1 MGVTDAP
8 KNLNF
13 QFDSRP
19 GLHRGSQLER
29 VLEYSDGIAVR
40 KPPGIILGRKH
51 QAARGLLVIPSFFEM
66 QRKFRGQLPLSS
78 RADRHQPLTQTPVK
92 STSIEAGET
101 SVESSP
107 VEGVHE
113 FVMSRNGAIRGFVNS
128 KGPNELLTVRELVA
142 RFFDCRRRGFQH
154 RGDGP
159 NRKTLTGHA
168 AALEDALFL
177 HAQLLEL
184 GFQHL
189 LKRLRDTG
197 IDILERPRESP
208 STSILRDRAVLLN
221 VPYN

>member
-66 QRKFRGQLPLSS
+66 QRKFRGQLRLSGG
-78 RADRHQPLTQTPVK
+78 ADRHQPLTQTPVK
-92 STSIEAGET
+92 FTPIKAGET
-101 SVESSP
+101 SVESLP

-113 FVMSRNGAIRGFVNS
+113 FVMSRSGAIRGFANPQ
-128 KGPNELLTVRELVA
+128 GPNELLPVRKCVA
-142 RFFDCRRRGFQH
+142 RFL
-154 RGDGP
+154 DGC
-159 NRKTLTGHA
+159 
-168 AALEDALFL
+168 
-177 HAQLLEL
+177 
-184 GFQHL
+184 
-189 LKRLRDTG
+189 
-197 IDILERPRESP
+197 
-208 STSILRDRAVLLN
+208 
-221 VPYN
+221 